1 MAQAIDEKLRI
12 ILENYHLCDKHINPI
27 FGMLNEFVAR
37 CEILGMMQQMWGLT
51 MAQGNVIIYLS
62 HTLMGILTAQLTPLI
77 ICRA

>member
-1 MAQAIDEKLRI
+1 
-12 ILENYHLCDKHINPI
+12 
-27 FGMLNEFVAR
+27 MLNEFVAR
-37 CEILGMMQQMWGLT
+37 CEILEMMQQMWGLT